1 VNQEGLIHDLIP
13 PSFAHRSF
21 NCLKTSPLEASLG
34 TATMRGGSNFS
45 YCLGTLG
52 FPFWYGLIPMKI
64 PFLGEWTSIN
74 PSYFDVNYR
83 GTRFWH
89 TAICESVNKTLSRRF
104 IAETTTYKRGFSI
117 TLLKPEGISVSPW
130 VELVISSPRF
140 YHWISLT
147 SWLLDSPTWNH
158 VTLVRFSCFPYEC
171 YYNLSRWT
179 NQHRTPRT
187 CI

>member
-1 VNQEGLIHDLIP
+1 
-13 PSFAHRSF
+13 
-21 NCLKTSPLEASLG
+21 
-34 TATMRGGSNFS
+34 M
-45 YCLGTLG
+45 
-52 FPFWYGLIPMKI
+52 
-64 PFLGEWTSIN
+64 
-74 PSYFDVNYR
+74 NYR

-158 VTLVRFSCFPYEC
+158 VTLVRFSCFPLWMLLQFIQMNKSTSNPKNMYLALGCSQHFLEISRLVLPSPI
-171 YYNLSRWT
+171 LSRKWLAWPVKCGVGKYVLSY
-179 NQHRTPRT
+179 Q
-187 CI
+187 CG